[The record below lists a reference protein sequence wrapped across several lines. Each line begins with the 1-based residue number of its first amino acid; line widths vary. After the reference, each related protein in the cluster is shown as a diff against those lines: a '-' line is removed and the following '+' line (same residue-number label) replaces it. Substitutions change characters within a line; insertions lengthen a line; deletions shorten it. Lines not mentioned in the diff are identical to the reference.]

1 MTFSSVTAQVKT
13 PQTEALHFE
22 VSADIF
28 QFSDTS
34 ALVNEHTNRV
44 DEIIQLDAKKA
55 AEFGLAIPQQ
65 GFNLLALG
73 SAGTGRTSL
82 LLQLMRRQAETS
94 QKSPHDL
101 IALYC
106 FADETKP
113 LLLKLSAGEGKTLKI
128 AHEHLVR
135 HLSKVLA
142 KSVEDKTTK
151 NTIDQLKSVMDDA
164 LKTLKNQCAFI
175 EQYAELQ
182 AYYLALQKDA
192 HDYLDAWQP
201 TQHHESDTHIE
212 GMLSEAFLNRYR
224 VNLLVSYEK
233 NAAAPS
239 VYDQDPGL
247 LSLFGGME
255 SSNENSHTPDFLR
268 LRAGHLLQADG
279 GSLLIH
285 LRDILSDEQSGAQI
299 LEKLHR
305 FLRNGVV
312 QMEDS
317 ASNNQGSTF
326 FTAETTV
333 PVNVKIVLVATR
345 EDYYDLLEAT
355 PDFFRFFPIKVEF
368 AESLVA
374 NPKNDEVYARWI
386 AQKAQVLALKHFTK
400 NAVASLLQSMHRLAE
415 DQTRLSTNLGFLEKL
430 MVESHA
436 VALMAQADLVDKLH
450 VKAALSSRYHRH
462 DYIARTT
469 RESILDQELLINVQ
483 GEAIGQ
489 ANALTYIELAEASY
503 GAPVRVTANCFSG
516 ASGVINIDREVAMS
530 GPTHDKGVFILQ
542 SWLQGY
548 FARLSPLNLSAN
560 IVFEQEYSGV
570 DGDSAS
576 CAELFALLSAVTE
589 LPIRQGFAVTGAL
602 NQHGE
607 VLPVGGI
614 NEKIE
619 GYFRVCQQLGLTGQ
633 QGVLIPEKNLR
644 HLMLNHE
651 VIEAVK
657 KGEFQI
663 LTMQHVLDGVMHL
676 MQTNLEDF
684 NQCAENRLLSLR
696 EFVERNRPHY
706 LTKQV

>member
-1 MTFSSVTAQVKT
+1 MTISPVTAHVKKLVA
-13 PQTEALHFE
+13 EALCLE

-28 QFSDTS
+28 PFPDTS
-34 ALVNEHTNRV
+34 ALVNEQTDCV
-44 DEIIQLDAKKA
+44 DEVIQLDAKKA

-65 GFNLLALG
+65 GFNLLVLG

-82 LLQLMRRQAETS
+82 LLQLMQQQAEIA
-94 QKSPHDL
+94 QKTPHDL

-106 FADETKP
+106 FSDETKP
-113 LLLKLSAGEGKTLKI
+113 LLLKLLAGEGRSLKL

-142 KSVEDKTTK
+142 KSVEDNTTK
-151 NTIDQLKSVMDDA
+151 NTIDQLKSAMDDA
-164 LKTLKNQCAFI
+164 LGTLKNQFVFI
-175 EQYAELQ
+175 DQYDALH

-201 TQHHESDTHIE
+201 TQHHESDSHIE
-212 GMLSEAFLNRYR
+212 SMLSEAFLNRYR
-224 VNLLVSYEK
+224 VNLLVSHEK
-233 NAAAPS
+233 DAVAPS
-239 VYDQDPGL
+239 IYDQDPSL

-255 SSNENSHTPDFLR
+255 SGNENSHTPDFLR

-285 LRDILSDEQSGAQI
+285 LRDVLSDEQNGAQI

-326 FTAETTV
+326 FAAETIV

-368 AESLVA
+368 TESLVA
-374 NPKNDEVYARWI
+374 NQKNYEAYARWI
-386 AQKAQVLALKHFTK
+386 GQKTQMLSLKHFTK
-400 NAVASLLQSMHRLAE
+400 NAVAALLQAMHRLAE
-415 DQTRLSTNLGFLEKL
+415 DQARLSTNLGFLDKL
-430 MVESHA
+430 MVESYA
-436 VALMAQADLVDKLH
+436 VALMAQAEFVDKLH
-450 VKAALSSRYHRH
+450 VKAALSGRYHRH
-462 DYIARTT
+462 DYLERTT
-469 RESILDQELLINVQ
+469 RETIADQELLINVQ
-483 GEAIGQ
+483 GEVVGQ
-489 ANALTYIELAEASY
+489 VNALTYIELAEASY
-503 GAPVRVTANCFSG
+503 GAPVRVTVNCFPG
-516 ASGVINIDREVAMS
+516 ATGIVTIDREVAMS

-542 SWLQGY
+542 SWLQNY

-576 CAELFALLSAVTE
+576 CAELFALLSALTE
-589 LPIRQGFAVTGAL
+589 LPIKLGFAVTGAL

-614 NEKIE
+614 NEKVE

-633 QGVLIPEKNLR
+633 QGVLIPEKNVR

-651 VIEAVK
+651 VVEAVK

-663 LTMQHVLDGVMHL
+663 LTMQHVLDGVSQLMHISVD
-676 MQTNLEDF
+676 DF
-684 NQCAENRLLSLR
+684 NQCAETRLLSFKEL
-696 EFVERNRPHY
+696 VERNRPHV
-706 LTKQV
+706 LTKRI